1 MDPSRLSTTR
11 DAGQVLELKCAG
23 LKILNKALSDG
34 SSSCMMGSEG
44 FSFCDTEHLWWRL
57 VSPQKSSKIHFDPF
71 RDDHWFD
78 WDLCSLCS
86 SDDQGRKNQIEA
98 HQVNKLFCI
107 LALSTGGYLCQGECT
122 NTWNNME
129 SLAPRC
135 KIEQAATTPKVQNLK

>member
-57 VSPQKSSKIHFDPF
+57 V
-71 RDDHWFD
+71 
-78 WDLCSLCS
+78 
-86 SDDQGRKNQIEA
+86 RKNLVKFILILLEMTIGLTGIFALCAALTIKGVRTRLKRTKSINSFASQLYQLVATFVKESVQI
-98 HQVNKLFCI
+98 HGTIWNLSHHVVRQSKLQQLQRFRI
-107 LALSTGGYLCQGECT
+107 
-122 NTWNNME
+122 
-129 SLAPRC
+129 
-135 KIEQAATTPKVQNLK
+135 